1 MKLIAHRANIHGP
14 NKEHENN
21 PNQID
26 KCIELGYDVE
36 IDLRYDELTGNMWL
50 GHDEPQYPVTWY
62 WLEQRV
68 CNLWIHCKDFTTLNE
83 LASKKNEYNYFW
95 HQEDDFTLTSKGF
108 VWTFPGKEVGVK
120 SVLVD
125 LNGDNVDQECYGI
138 CSDYVGKLK

>member
-1 MKLIAHRANIHGP
+1 MNFL
-14 NKEHENN
+14 
-21 PNQID
+21 D
-26 KCIELGYDVE
+26 
-36 IDLRYDELTGNMWL
+36 
-50 GHDEPQYPVTWY
+50 
-62 WLEQRV
+62 
-68 CNLWIHCKDFTTLNE
+68 
-83 LASKKNEYNYFW
+83 YFW

>member
-1 MKLIAHRANIHGP
+1 MKLIAHRANIHGS
-14 NKEHENN
+14 NKELENN

-50 GHDEPQYPVTWY
+50 GHDAPQYPVTWH
-62 WLEQRV
+62 WLEQRGHK
-68 CNLWIHCKDFTTLNE
+68 LWVHCKDFTTLNKLVFKE
-83 LASKKNEYNYFW
+83 NEYNYFW

-120 SVLVD
+120 SILVD
-125 LNGDNVDQECYGI
+125 LNGDNIDQECYGI